1 MAYSYVVYTGD
12 GVTTQFAVPFPYI
25 RREHVFVSL
34 DYVSTTFTWIN
45 NTTVEVSPAPTNG
58 ERVEVRRVTPVD
70 NPLVDFTDGSTL
82 VAADLDTNALQQT
95 YVNQEQDDQFQDGI
109 SINAQGL
116 LDAGA
121 QRITNVANPTSAQD
135 AATKNWVETAG
146 ASPLVQF
153 RSIFYGPLAADP
165 ATDPYGGAPT
175 SGDLYFNTTSAQMR
189 VYNGVSW
196 QDASANAVI
205 TRFKF
210 TATGGETSLTGADD
224 NANIFAY
231 DAGLELV
238 YLNGALLTRGVDY
251 VASNGTSITG
261 LAALAAADFVEV
273 VVLSQIDVVDSIPGA
288 NIADGTITT
297 GKLADSSVTSAKI
310 ADGTIVNADVNASAA
325 IAGTKVNPDFGS
337 QNVVTTGTATAA
349 SLNPTGSSVPA
360 NGVYLPGANRLGI
373 ATNTTAR
380 LEVDAS
386 GRLLIGTS
394 TAIGSD
400 SIINIKG
407 ISPADA
413 AIYLGRNANAST
425 LVADNTLGLLRF
437 GAGDGGL
444 GASIAALAD
453 GTWSSTSDCPSRLV
467 FSTTADGASSP
478 TERMRLD
485 SSGNWML
492 GTTSPGSSTN
502 NSVNAVTADGRIW
515 YSHSSAQP
523 SGSSWCVFQYDG
535 NIIGSITQS
544 GTTGASFNTA
554 SDYRL
559 KENVIPLAG
568 AIDRVNQLQVRRFN
582 FIADPSRTVDG
593 FLAHEAQAVV
603 PECVTGTKDEV
614 DDDGNPIYQGID
626 QSKLVPL
633 LTAALQEAIAKIE
646 TLEAKVAALEAA

>member
-1 MAYSYVVYTGD
+1 
-12 GVTTQFAVPFPYI
+12 
-25 RREHVFVSL
+25 
-34 DYVSTTFTWIN
+34 
-45 NTTVEVSPAPTNG
+45 
-58 ERVEVRRVTPVD
+58 VEVRRVTPVD

-380 LEVDAS
+380 LEVDAYGKLLSPNGAAFFGTVSNS
-386 GRLLIGTS
+386 GNG
-394 TAIGSD
+394 AIMEFGS
-400 SIINIKG
+400 
-407 ISPADA
+407 
-413 AIYLGRNANAST
+413 NANGEF
-425 LVADNTLGLLRF
+425 VKY
-437 GAGDGGL
+437 
-444 GASIAALAD
+444 AD
-453 GTWSSTSDCPSRLV
+453 GTMICTGSVTENRSASGVRQTNWTMPAAFISVTDYTPTAVPSTSRPDIVIGVGVIRNSSTV
-467 FSTTADGASSP
+467 VEVYADR
-478 TERMRLD
+478 T
-485 SSGNWML
+485 N
-492 GTTSPGSSTN
+492 STN
-502 NSVNAVTADGRIW
+502 
-515 YSHSSAQP
+515 
-523 SGSSWCVFQYDG
+523 
-535 NIIGSITQS
+535 
-544 GTTGASFNTA
+544 TT
-554 SDYRL
+554 
-559 KENVIPLAG
+559 
-568 AIDRVNQLQVRRFN
+568 LQV
-582 FIADPSRTVDG
+582 
-593 FLAHEAQAVV
+593 
-603 PECVTGTKDEV
+603 
-614 DDDGNPIYQGID
+614 
-626 QSKLVPL
+626 
-633 LTAALQEAIAKIE
+633 AAIGRWY
-646 TLEAKVAALEAA
+646 